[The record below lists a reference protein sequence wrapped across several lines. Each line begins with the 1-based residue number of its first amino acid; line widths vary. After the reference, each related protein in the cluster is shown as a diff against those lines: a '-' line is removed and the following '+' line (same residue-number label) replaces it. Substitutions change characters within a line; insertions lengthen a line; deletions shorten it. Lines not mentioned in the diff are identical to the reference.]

1 MIEVIFCIV
10 PIAGQGEPFYNYR
23 NVQKA
28 VEILMEGGGGC
39 ADKCAIGPSFSTR
52 KITLSTSGV
61 APIISRLGKDMG
73 NKVRL
78 AISLHS
84 AISND
89 ARTAIMPVN
98 KLWPLEDIAR
108 ACMEYN
114 SQLRKLSSHEASRR
128 VTYEYVMLKGV
139 NDSLQHA
146 QALCDFVSQRGM
158 PPAHINLIQFN
169 LWHGSSYLPSDSET
183 LKRFE
188 GFLQRRSIEAS
199 IRFSKG
205 EDINAACGQLQNLYS
220 SESASFGSQL
230 DDAPVNARP
239 EHTCEILNSILHS

>member
-1 MIEVIFCIV
+1 V

-23 NVQKA
+23 NVKKA

-39 ADKCAIGPSFSTR
+39 ADKHAIGPSFSTR

-61 APIISRLGKDMG
+61 VPIISRIGKDMG

-98 KLWPLEDIAR
+98 KLWPLEEVAR

-114 SQLRKLSSHEASRR
+114 SQLRDISSHEASRR

-146 QALCDFVSQRGM
+146 QALCDFVSQSGM

-169 LWHGSSYLPSDSET
+169 KWHGSIYVPSDSET
-183 LKRFE
+183 LKSFE
-188 GFLQRRSIEAS
+188 GFLQSHGIEAS

-220 SESASFGSQL
+220 SSESASFGSQL
-230 DDAPVNARP
+230 NVPIDARP
-239 EHTCEILNSILHS
+239 EYTCEILNSILHK